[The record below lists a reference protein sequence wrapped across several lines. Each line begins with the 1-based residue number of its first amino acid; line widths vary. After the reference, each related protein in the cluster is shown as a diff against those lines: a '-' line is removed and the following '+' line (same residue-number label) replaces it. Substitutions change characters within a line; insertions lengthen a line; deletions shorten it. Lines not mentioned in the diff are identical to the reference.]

1 MPQRLF
7 IIAQQALSSKL
18 VPELDRAGFMCYTAL
33 LSEGIGRLNAD
44 LVLIE
49 MDGGKA
55 AELCR
60 QLKLE
65 YHLPVIA
72 LVKTTGINGALL
84 SLPCDDF
91 IVEPFQLPELSARI
105 SRQLSRAARPV
116 GQIKAGDLVIDPT
129 QAEVYL
135 SGQSLE
141 LTFREYEL
149 LRFLVEHPGRV
160 FSRDELLKAVWGYDY
175 FGGDRTVDVHIRR
188 LRSKIEDA
196 EHSFIDTLRN
206 MGYRF
211 KKQE

>member
-1 MPQRLF
+1 MPKRLF
-7 IIAQQALSSKL
+7 IIAQEALSSKL
-18 VPELDRAGFMCYTAL
+18 TPELDRAGFICYAAL

-49 MDGGKA
+49 MDNGKA
-55 AELCR
+55 VELCR

-72 LVKTTGINGALL
+72 LVKTNGINSALA

-91 IVEPFQLPELSARI
+91 MVEPFEPPELGARI
-105 SRQLSRAARPV
+105 TRQLVKGARPS
-116 GQIKAGDLVIDPT
+116 GQIKAGDLAIDPA

-135 SGQSLE
+135 SGRSLE

-160 FSRDELLKAVWGYDY
+160 FSRNELLNAVWGYDY